1 MTLQADAPAGWSAEK
16 ERSSLR
22 VLRLMRWIALTAGRR
37 IARAALH
44 PITLYFLATGGITR
58 RESARYLTRALGRP
72 ARLGDVYRH
81 FHCFAATILDR
92 VYLLQERYE
101 QFELKSDGVELM
113 DEPLAR
119 DDGTLMIGA
128 HLGSFEALRAL
139 GRLRGVRVAMIMY
152 EDNARLINST
162 LAVLAPKAA
171 LHTIALGRLGAM
183 LSLRH
188 WLDGGGIAGLL
199 GDRTLPVSSQRSRN
213 HVLPFLG
220 APASFSDGPFR
231 LAAMLRRPVIFMTGL
246 YNGGHR
252 YELRFLQLAD
262 FSAANASNRDA
273 LVREALVR
281 YVEVLETLCREAPY
295 NWFNFF
301 DFWGTE
307 AGAASA
313 EMLST
318 ESASAG
324 AVNADA
330 PNTKAASA
338 EAVNTDA
345 ANTKAAS
352 AEAVNAEA
360 ARSESAASD
369 AR

>member
-37 IARAALH
+37 VARAALH
-44 PITLYFLATGGITR
+44 PITLYFLATGGTAR
-58 RESARYLTRALGRP
+58 RESARYLARALGRP
-72 ARLGDVYRH
+72 ARLADVYRH

-92 VYLLQERYE
+92 VYLLQECYE

-119 DDGTLMIGA
+119 GDGVLMIGA

-139 GRLRGVRVAMIMY
+139 GRLRGVRVAVIMY

-162 LAVLAPKAA
+162 LAALAPKAA
-171 LHTIALGRLGAM
+171 LHTIALGRLDAM

-199 GDRTLPVSSQRSRN
+199 GDRTLPVSSQRSHN

-220 APASFSDGPFR
+220 APARFADGPFR

-246 YNGGHR
+246 YRGGHR

-273 LVREALVR
+273 LVRAALVR
-281 YVEVLETLCREAPY
+281 YVEVLESLCREAPY

-301 DFWGTE
+301 DFWSGE

-313 EMLST
+313 EAMST
-318 ESASAG
+318 QSASTDATSAEAAGSEAMRIRAASAG
-324 AVNADA
+324 TMD
-330 PNTKAASA
+330 TEAASTGTA
-338 EAVNTDA
+338 SSGA
-345 ANTKAAS
+345 AG
-352 AEAVNAEA
+352 
-360 ARSESAASD
+360 RD

>member
-1 MTLQADAPAGWSAEK
+1 
-16 ERSSLR
+16 
-22 VLRLMRWIALTAGRR
+22 MRWVALAAGRR
-37 IARAALH
+37 ITRPVLH
-44 PITLYFLATGGITR
+44 PITLYFFATGGNAR
-58 RESARYLTRALGRP
+58 RQSARYLTRALGRP
-72 ARLGDVYRH
+72 ARLADVYRH

-92 VYLLQERYE
+92 VYLLQERYA

-113 DEPLAR
+113 DGPLAR
-119 DDGTLMIGA
+119 GDGVLMIGA

-152 EDNARLINST
+152 EDNARLINSA
-162 LAVLAPKAA
+162 LAALAPQAA
-171 LHTIALGRLGAM
+171 LHTIALGRLDAM

-220 APASFSDGPFR
+220 APARFSDGPFR

-246 YNGGHR
+246 YRGGHR

-273 LVREALVR
+273 LVRKALLR
-281 YVEVLETLCREAPY
+281 YVEVLESLCREAPY

-301 DFWGTE
+301 DFWGHE
-307 AGAASA
+307 AGAAD
-313 EMLST
+313 
-318 ESASAG
+318 AG
-324 AVNADA
+324 TVN
-330 PNTKAASA
+330 
-338 EAVNTDA
+338 
-345 ANTKAAS
+345 
-352 AEAVNAEA
+352 AEAVNAET
-360 ARSESAASD
+360 ARSGSAGSD